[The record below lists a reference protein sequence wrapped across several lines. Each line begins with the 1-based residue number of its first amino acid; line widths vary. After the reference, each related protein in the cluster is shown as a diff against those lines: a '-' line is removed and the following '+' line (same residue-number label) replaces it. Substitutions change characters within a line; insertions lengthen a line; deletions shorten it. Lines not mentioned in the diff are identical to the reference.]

1 MATIGFDRLYY
12 AKITEAS
19 DGEETY
25 GVPAPLAK
33 AMKAEL
39 SIELAEAV
47 LFADDGAAEV
57 IKDFKSGTLSLGVDD
72 IGVAAARDL
81 TGAVADD
88 NGVLVSASENAGV
101 PVAIGFRALKP
112 DGRYRYFWIYKVKFG
127 IPATNLQTKG
137 ESITFSTPTIEGT
150 VLRRNKLDGLGKH
163 PWKAEV
169 TEGAAGVSTATV
181 TGWFG
186 QVYEPVY
193 TVSAGE

>member
-1 MATIGFDRLYY
+1 MDRLYY

-57 IKDFKSGTLSLGVDD
+57 IKDFKSGTLSLGIDD

-88 NGVLVSASENAGV
+88 NGVLVSASENAGT

-112 DGRYRYFWIYKVKFG
+112 DGRYRYF
-127 IPATNLQTKG
+127 
-137 ESITFSTPTIEGT
+137 
-150 VLRRNKLDGLGKH
+150 
-163 PWKAEV
+163 
-169 TEGAAGVSTATV
+169 
-181 TGWFG
+181 
-186 QVYEPVY
+186 
-193 TVSAGE
+193 